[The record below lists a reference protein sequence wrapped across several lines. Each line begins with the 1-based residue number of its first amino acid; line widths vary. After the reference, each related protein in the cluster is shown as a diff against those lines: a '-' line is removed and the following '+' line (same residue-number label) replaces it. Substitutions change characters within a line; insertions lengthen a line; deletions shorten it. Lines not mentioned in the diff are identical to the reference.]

1 MFHPEAPLR
10 MLSVR
15 GTNQAENVSRSVFH
29 HHHGS
34 LGHMVVL
41 KIRQFPPYDFLNSA
55 LQVGIQRGMNFPGP
69 EGTEKGGRHV
79 GSQRLTA
86 LFRSGTEQG
95 FLQGAGPASLRETCL
110 PPSFCGERGSGVP
123 GPGPGS

>member
-1 MFHPEAPLR
+1 
-10 MLSVR
+10 
-15 GTNQAENVSRSVFH
+15 
-29 HHHGS
+29 
-34 LGHMVVL
+34 MVVL

-95 FLQGAGPASLRETCL
+95 FLQGAVQHLSGKHAFLLHSAENAVPAFQGR
-110 PPSFCGERGSGVP
+110 SG
-123 GPGPGS
+123 